1 MDKEPGK
8 GAQAHPVDH
17 SINEHLTDSDT
28 IPSGKETTVA
38 NLNSNANNIAGDVG
52 TLVNNS
58 QNNNQTINYFFT
70 GAMPKDLV
78 RSNHG
83 M

>member
-17 SINEHLTDSDT
+17 SINKHLIDSDT
-28 IPSGKETTVA
+28 IPSGEETTVA

-58 QNNNQTINYFFT
+58 QNNNQTINNFFT
-70 GAMPKDLV
+70 GVMPKDLV